1 MSKLQLHGRPWVSF
15 NAHNPNHRQWYAEFV
30 STGTWG
36 HCPVRFVVDDSCGD
50 LLTQIQRELINYY
63 VGMEFSPPTFKLLA
77 A

>member
-15 NAHNPNHRQWYAEFV
+15 NADNPNHRQWYAEFV

-36 HCPVRFVVDDSCGD
+36 HCPVRFVVDDSCSD

-63 VGMEFSPPTFKLLA
+63 IGMEFNPPTFKLLA